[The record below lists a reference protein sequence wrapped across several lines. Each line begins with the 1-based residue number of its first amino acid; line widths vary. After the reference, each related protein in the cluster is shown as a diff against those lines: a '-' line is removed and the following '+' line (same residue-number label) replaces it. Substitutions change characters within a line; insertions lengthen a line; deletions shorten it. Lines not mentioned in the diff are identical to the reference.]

1 MSIQNDQTTDKQG
14 GGLGIIT
21 RLFWMFFGNAILF
34 ISIIFIV
41 EHEGGTFH
49 TADVVFWITV
59 AVLIFVR
66 YLDIKLCSGLTAM
79 GLPASTAHWIKYV
92 AILLISSTAVWV
104 ISHAINYLVVN
115 R

>member
-1 MSIQNDQTTDKQG
+1 MSSQNDQTTDKQG
-14 GGLGIIT
+14 TGLGIIA

-34 ISIIFIV
+34 ISVIFV
-41 EHEGGTFH
+41 FQHKGGMFH

-59 AVLIFVR
+59 AILIFVR
-66 YLDIKLCSGLTAM
+66 YLDIKLCGGLTAT
-79 GLPASTAHWIKYV
+79 GLPASMAHWIKYV

-104 ISHAINYLVVN
+104 LAHAVNYLVVN